1 MFVDRLENTR
11 ADKEERGIITQAF
24 LYRCLNYAE
33 MAEKLYESLSE
44 IDNSSKAGK
53 NINFNLLTY
62 ISKFEYDYGRNIL
75 PKLKEL
81 ESKEKKSKSD
91 EEKIEIIKEL
101 RSKFMEEIDDKQGNF
116 LTKYMRIVLNYI
128 IYLNR
133 K

>member
-1 MFVDRLENTR
+1 MLFDL
-11 ADKEERGIITQAF
+11 
-24 LYRCLNYAE
+24 
-33 MAEKLYESLSE
+33 
-44 IDNSSKAGK
+44 
-53 NINFNLLTY
+53 
-62 ISKFEYDYGRNIL
+62 IL

-81 ESKEKKSKSD
+81 ESKEKKSKAD